1 MRAAF
6 VSLALGMAASARPM
20 RRDATALAN
29 GQAAI
34 TLNAQFQT
42 LTSSSPCTEG
52 EDACVNGEFSQ
63 CVNGA
68 FVSTVCA
75 AGTICAAI
83 PLESPSSGTITQC
96 TTQTDLDT
104 RLAATGATSDL
115 ASAPASASVDTAS
128 ASASTDSAS
137 TSIGDASASSTDSA
151 SISTS
156 TDSASAST
164 STDAAPGNNVASGGS
179 ATSGADSSSTGTGAT
194 DASSIGALSTT
205 DITTNATLNNPDAQ
219 SSLTL
224 DARVIATG
232 FMQNGQNVQEAGQVA
247 SLTSNNNFIN
257 YCLTLP
263 NTPITNGLQILTG
276 SCNPA
281 PIGTIPAVTDMP
293 SAKFSNPANGATI
306 AANTDFTITM
316 NIKNIVT
323 GNFVNADE
331 SYFAAPQ
338 QLSGGLI
345 VGHSHFVI
353 EQLTS
358 LGQTTPTNPQV
369 FAFFKGV
376 NTPAADGVLSVDVTD
391 GIPDGAYR
399 LCSINSSAN
408 HQPVIVPVAQHGA
421 LDDCVY
427 FTASGD
433 AAGNSTGQAA
443 AASDSANPAAGA
455 AAAAVT
461 AFDSGSESTTPAAS
475 TNASAAD
482 ASAAGS
488 AAVVAQPATAS
499 PEASAN
505 LKASAKSSSSSK
517 SSSKKG
523 GKRMVSRARL

>member
-1 MRAAF
+1 MKTSILLSLTLAAAS
-6 VSLALGMAASARPM
+6 VSAAPRFGGQAQQNKGAAASKGGAAASKGAAANNAGTGAAAATAAAATAAAATAAAATANNSTAAAATSNSTAAAATNNAGTGAAATAASA
-20 RRDATALAN
+20 
-29 GQAAI
+29 
-34 TLNAQFQT
+34 
-42 LTSSSPCTEG
+42 
-52 EDACVNGEFSQ
+52 
-63 CVNGA
+63 
-68 FVSTVCA
+68 
-75 AGTICAAI
+75 
-83 PLESPSSGTITQC
+83 
-96 TTQTDLDT
+96 
-104 RLAATGATSDL
+104 
-115 ASAPASASVDTAS
+115 
-128 ASASTDSAS
+128 
-137 TSIGDASASSTDSA
+137 
-151 SISTS
+151 
-156 TDSASAST
+156 
-164 STDAAPGNNVASGGS
+164 GS
-179 ATSGADSSSTGTGAT
+179 ADASTGTGAT

-205 DITTNATLNNPDAQ
+205 DVTTNATLNNPDAQ

-257 YCLTLP
+257 YCLTQG
-263 NTPITNGLQILTG
+263 NIPITNGLQILTG

-281 PIGTIPAVTDMP
+281 PIGTIPAVTNMP
-293 SAKFSNPANGATI
+293 SAKFSNPANGDTI
-306 AANTDFTITM
+306 PANTDFTITM
-316 NIKNIVT
+316 NINNLVT

-338 QLSGGLI
+338 QLQGGII

-376 NTPAADGVLSVDVTD
+376 NTPASGGVLSVDVSA

-433 AAGNSTGQAA
+433 AAGNSTAQAA

-461 AFDSGSESTTPAAS
+461 SFDNGSESTTPASSA
-475 TNASAAD
+475 NASAAD

-488 AAVVAQPATAS
+488 AATGSNSTAAASTGGAAAGVVDAQPATAS

-505 LKASAKSSSSSK
+505 GKGGAAKNAKAGK
-517 SSSKKG
+517 
-523 GKRMVSRARL
+523 GKRMLSRAIF